1 MLFTS
6 NSSTVAGS
14 GVGPAAIH
22 VWGCRHLRSS
32 MFYGLILSTMFIAS
46 LAAAR
51 PAKAATSPPS
61 PFTGECANLPLDHA
75 AIISK
80 AVFPVSLT
88 PYGNV
93 CFVAHI
99 TKYPFPPDNTGL
111 DYSTA
116 TYIALSLYQKGEK
129 IYDFTY
135 PNTPDWAWPAL
146 MVDIQSVAFR
156 KLKGTKYTDV
166 IVIGVENSANGPA
179 VYLPLIFI
187 ASEHGFT
194 FDQALAE
201 NYSVYGS
208 TMTEL
213 LRAIAKVGVSPPAP

>member
-1 MLFTS
+1 
-6 NSSTVAGS
+6 
-14 GVGPAAIH
+14 
-22 VWGCRHLRSS
+22 
-32 MFYGLILSTMFIAS
+32 MFYRLILSTMFITS
-46 LAAAR
+46 LIAAG
-51 PAKAATSPPS
+51 PAGAESNPPT
-61 PFTGECANLPLDHA
+61 PFSGECANLPLDHT

-135 PNTPDWAWPAL
+135 PNTPDWAWPASVL
-146 MVDIQSVAFR
+146 DIQSVAFR

-208 TMTEL
+208 TMPEL

>member
-1 MLFTS
+1 ML
-6 NSSTVAGS
+6 
-14 GVGPAAIH
+14 
-22 VWGCRHLRSS
+22 
-32 MFYGLILSTMFIAS
+32 IAS
-46 LAAAR
+46 LSAAG
-51 PAKAATSPPS
+51 PAMAETNPTS

-80 AVFPVSLT
+80 AVFSVSLT

-99 TKYPFPPDNTGL
+99 TNYPFPPDNTGL
-111 DYSTA
+111 NHSAD
-116 TYIALSLYQKGEK
+116 TYIALSLYQKGKK

-135 PNTPDWAWPAL
+135 PNTPDWAWPAAVL
-146 MVDIQSVAFR
+146 DIQSVAFR

-166 IVIGVENSANGPA
+166 IVIGVQNSANGPE

-187 ASEHGFT
+187 ASNDGFR

-201 NYSVYGS
+201 NNSIFDIG
-208 TMTEL
+208 TMPAL